1 MLPEEKIMEVL
12 EAYDLTQSLRSAA
25 MLCGVDHHTVAR
37 YVAARDAGLDPSR
50 LAAPERGSIC
60 DPFAP
65 KILQWISDSQ
75 GRIRADVAHRKLE
88 ALGYRGSERTTRRVV
103 AALKRE
109 WRRTSSRA
117 YKPWIPEPGLWL
129 QWDYGDGPV
138 VGGRKTVL
146 FCAWLAWSRFR
157 VILALPDRTLPSV
170 IGAWDR
176 CLRLIGGAPTY
187 LLTDNE
193 KTVTDRHVARLA
205 VRNPKIV
212 SAAVYYGVSV
222 RTCVPADPESKGGS
236 ESTVRIAK
244 ADLVPTD
251 ANLLASYESF
261 TALEEACRSAMERFN
276 TRVHALTRRV
286 PAEMLGVEREHLH
299 RVPDEPYTVAFG
311 ESRAVSWSSTVNF
324 GGARYSVPCTLRD
337 TRVWVRVAG
346 DAVVIVAEG
355 PDGAKEVARHPR
367 LRPGGASIL
376 DEHYPPRSGDPLER
390 RPKATNRHEAAF
402 LALGEGAA
410 RWLIEAAA
418 VGARGIE
425 ARMAEAV
432 ELAHIVGERRVEKAL
447 GLAAFAG
454 RFAAGD
460 LASIL
465 DARTDTP
472 QRADPPVSLQPGT
485 SPWVALGA
493 PTNTT
498 PAGAT
503 PDGATLGGATPTGI
517 PPAGNPPGGIPPAGS
532 LSAGTVPAGDTPS
545 GDTPGGV
552 APGGDGQAADLAD
565 GEGRS

>member
-25 MLCGVDHHTVAR
+25 MLCGVERHTVAR
-37 YVAARDAGLDPSR
+37 YVAARDAGLDPLR
-50 LAAPERGSIC
+50 LASPERGSIC

-65 KILQWISDSQ
+65 KILQWINDSQ

-88 ALGYRGSERTTRRVV
+88 ALGYQGSERTTRRVV

-109 WRRTSSRA
+109 WRRTNSRA

-129 QWDYGDGPV
+129 QWDYGDGPL

-157 VILALPDRTLPSV
+157 VIIALPDRTMPSV
-170 IGAWDR
+170 IAAWDR
-176 CLRLIGGAPTY
+176 CFGVPGGAPTY

-205 VRNPKIV
+205 VCNPKIV

-236 ESTVRIAK
+236 ESTVRLAK
-244 ADLVPTD
+244 ADVVPTD
-251 ANLLASYESF
+251 ANLLASYDTFAE
-261 TALEEACRSAMERFN
+261 LEEACAAAAERFN
-276 TRVHALTRRV
+276 TRVHAVTRRV
-286 PAEMLGVEREHLH
+286 PAEMLTVEAEHLH
-299 RVPDEPYTVAFG
+299 RVPAEPYTMAFG
-311 ESRAVSWSSTVNF
+311 ESRAVSWSSTVNY
-324 GGARYSVPCTLRD
+324 GGARYSVPHTLRD

-346 DAVVIVAEG
+346 DRVVIVADEPG
-355 PDGAKEVARHPR
+355 GAREVARHPR

-376 DEHYPPRSGDPLER
+376 DEHYPPRTGDPLER
-390 RPKATNRHEAAF
+390 RAKATNRHEAAF

-410 RWLIEAAA
+410 RWLTEAAA
-418 VGARGIE
+418 VGARCIE
-425 ARMAEAV
+425 TRMAEAV
-432 ELAHIVGERRVEKAL
+432 ELARVVGERRVDEAL

-472 QRADPPVSLQPGT
+472 RRADPSVSLQPGT
-485 SPWVALGA
+485 SRWAALGA
-493 PTNTT
+493 PTTAT
-498 PAGAT
+498 PAEDT
-503 PDGATLGGATPTGI
+503 
-517 PPAGNPPGGIPPAGS
+517 PPAGS
-532 LSAGTVPAGDTPS
+532 LPAGSPPPGGAPEGITPTGVTPAGSPPAGTIPARG
-545 GDTPGGV
+545 TPGGV
-552 APGGDGQAADLAD
+552 VAAGDGVDLAG
-565 GEGRS
+565 GESRS